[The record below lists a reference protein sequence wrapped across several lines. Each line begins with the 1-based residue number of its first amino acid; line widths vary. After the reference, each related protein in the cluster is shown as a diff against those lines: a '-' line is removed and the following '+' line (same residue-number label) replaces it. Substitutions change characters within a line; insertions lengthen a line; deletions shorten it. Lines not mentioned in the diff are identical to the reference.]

1 MTALFIIVIALL
13 LLVLVLQVM
22 HSRQHARQL
31 KYIHTKLESIVERGS
46 HERLLLMSSSPELQI
61 LLTDLNRLL
70 DVNHKGAVERAR
82 LEKSMRSMLAN
93 ISHDLKTPLTVVL
106 GYIETLLH
114 DTDTPAEEQE
124 RILRTI
130 HAKAGEVITLMN
142 RFFDLAKLESGDR
155 DIPLSRVELGEV
167 CRRNILAFYDILS
180 AKGADV
186 QIEIPDEPLYMM
198 GNDDALDR
206 VLSNLLSNAIAYGD
220 AGGALG
226 LKLYSD
232 AGQVCIEVWDRG
244 KGIAEGHEDK
254 VFERLYTLEDSRNR
268 DYQGSGL
275 GLTITKRLT
284 EQMNGH
290 ISLSSKPYVRTAFTL
305 SFQRLTF

>member
-1 MTALFIIVIALL
+1 
-13 LLVLVLQVM
+13 
-22 HSRQHARQL
+22 
-31 KYIHTKLESIVERGS
+31 
-46 HERLLLMSSSPELQI
+46 
-61 LLTDLNRLL
+61 
-70 DVNHKGAVERAR
+70 
-82 LEKSMRSMLAN
+82 MLAN

-106 GYIETLLH
+106 GYVETLLH
-114 DTDTPAEEQE
+114 EGDMPAEEQE
-124 RILRTI
+124 RFLRTI

-155 DIPLSRVELGEV
+155 EIPLSRVELGEV
-167 CRRNILAFYDILS
+167 CRRNILAFYDLLS

-186 QIEIPDEPLYMM
+186 QIEIPDEPLYIM
-198 GNDDALDR
+198 GNDEALDR
-206 VLSNLLSNAIAYGD
+206 VLSNLLSNAISYGD
-220 AGGALG
+220 AGGVLG

-232 AGQVCIEVWDRG
+232 GSQVCIEVWDRG

-284 EQMNGH
+284 EQMNGR
-290 ISLSSKPYVRTAFTL
+290 ITLTSRPYVRTAFTL
-305 SFQRLTF
+305 SFPRQTF